1 MKKLLALLLVMVLA
15 ISLFAACGGG
25 PAQPTTVSSLTTSS
39 NSGSSSDSGGGS
51 ASASPASDNNNGRDG
66 GTGASAPEMI
76 WAAAFGGSDY
86 DSFNAVCR
94 DVDGYIAVGYS
105 GEESFGNSDW
115 EGVSVKGFD
124 NGKYEGADD
133 GRRGGDAIIVKFD
146 LNGEVV
152 WKKSFGGAWSESFS
166 AVCCDDDGY
175 VAVGSN
181 AQLYHG
187 DWDWINL
194 EGYGEFMVKFDKN
207 GEVVWKKPFNGG
219 GDFNAIIAVN
229 DGYVTVGS
237 SGAYNGSS
245 YWDGQKT
252 NGRDDGIIAK
262 FDKNGDLLWNT
273 SFGGSQYDEFL
284 SLVEVSDGYVVVG
297 NSEEESFESGD
308 WEGVP
313 GKGRYD
319 AIIVKFDF
327 SGNVLWK
334 KSFGGSGN
342 DSFGSVTQSSDGC
355 VVVGY
360 SRKESFENG
369 DWDSVS
375 SNGEDHAIM
384 VKYDANGN
392 VVWKKVFGEDFEASL
407 TSVIADGDGFVA
419 AGAIASFVAAEA
431 TIVRFDANGNV
442 IWQKSFGGYGR
453 DYFTSITPGVDG
465 GYVASIFLSEVT
477 LENHSDFEKT
487 VKNGATDGVIMKLG

>member
-1 MKKLLALLLVMVLA
+1 MKKLIAVVLALVLLL
-15 ISLFAACGGG
+15 SLLAACGSGNPG
-25 PAQPTTVSSLTTSS
+25 NNSNNDS
-39 NSGSSSDSGGGS
+39 NSNAPSSSGSGSGDSGDSGES
-51 ASASPASDNNNGRDG
+51 TSPAPEIGSGN
-66 GTGASAPEMI
+66 ASAPEMT
-76 WAAAFGGSDY
+76 WAAAFGGSGF
-86 DSFNAVCR
+86 DSFNAVCS
-94 DVDGYIAVGYS
+94 DTDGYVAVGFS
-105 GEESFGNSDW
+105 GEESFGNGDW

-124 NGKYEGADD
+124 NGTYEGADD

-152 WKKSFGGAWSESFS
+152 WKRSFGGAWSESFS

-175 VAVGSN
+175 VAVGGT

-187 DWDWINL
+187 DWNWINMD
-194 EGYGEFMVKFDKN
+194 GYGEFMVKFDKN
-207 GEVVWKKPFNGG
+207 GEVVWKKPFSGG

-229 DGYVTVGS
+229 DGYVTAGS
-237 SGAYNGSS
+237 SGGYNGSM
-245 YWDGQKT
+245 YWDGLRT

-273 SFGGSQYDEFL
+273 NFGGSEYDDFL

-297 NSEEESFESGD
+297 NSREESFESGD

-313 GKGRYD
+313 GKGGND

-342 DSFGSVTQSSDGC
+342 DSFESVTQSSGGY
-355 VVVGY
+355 VAVGY
-360 SRKESFENG
+360 SRKDSFGNG

-375 SNGEDHAIM
+375 SDVEVHAIM
-384 VKYDANGN
+384 VKYDPNGN
-392 VVWKKVFGEDFEASL
+392 MVWKKVFGEDFEASL

-419 AGAIASFVAAEA
+419 AGNIASFVAAEA
-431 TIVRFDANGNV
+431 TIARFDANGNV

-465 GYVASIFLSEVT
+465 GYVASISLSDVSIEH
-477 LENHSDFEKT
+477 HSDFENTAK
-487 VKNGATDGVIMKLG
+487 KGSTDGIIIKLG